1 MGFVLGLIRMC
12 HGMSGVVEGVFCVRN
27 GSGGGEKWT
36 RVSPCLG
43 HPEDVGVKQM
53 LQLEHVLR
61 QVQLLAGD
69 LHHLLPVPRPH
80 VLGRGPPNRS
90 LVSAEL

>member
-1 MGFVLGLIRMC
+1 
-12 HGMSGVVEGVFCVRN
+12 
-27 GSGGGEKWT
+27 
-36 RVSPCLG
+36 
-43 HPEDVGVKQM
+43 M

-90 LVSAEL
+90 LVQLNFSTLEWFSSLQR